1 MMKVIL
7 LSWGDYQLGVF
18 SNKEKANEAELFYA
32 QLSMFADQ
40 TDLFE
45 QEEYE
50 LDKYSDEDYQDDPI
64 ADTNPVLQKVKNLLG
79 TGFFYLVIILLIIS
93 LFLGVKSLY
102 AIIVGLF
109 KS

>member
-18 SNKEKANEAELFYA
+18 SNKEKANEAEVFYS
-32 QLSMFADQ
+32 QLSRFADQ
-40 TDLFE
+40 TDEFW

-50 LDKYSDEDYQDDPI
+50 LDSYSDEDYQDDTLV
-64 ADTNPVLQKVKNLLG
+64 DNNSVKQKIKGLLA
-79 TGFFYLVIILLIIS
+79 TGFIYLVIILLIIS

-102 AIIVGLF
+102 TIIVGLF